1 MYPGLASLLESMKV
15 YHSNLCKLK
24 PVRKTNAFSCGTIF
38 ILKTIIFT
46 KTGSGQTQDK
56 QAETTARF
64 SAGARGFLPVR
75 DVQDAR
81 PVRQRRLLAV
91 HLRLRTWGKN
101 GLFPTLYTEMI
112 VLPRQARDKH
122 RESIQKT
129 TVCSQVYSSTIEA
142 TKTGEIDKAKADY
155 TWSTF
160 MPGCLAMCNGCFKE
174 LEMEQFCKDLL
185 AEEDDDA

>member
-1 MYPGLASLLESMKV
+1 
-15 YHSNLCKLK
+15 
-24 PVRKTNAFSCGTIF
+24 
-38 ILKTIIFT
+38 
-46 KTGSGQTQDK
+46 
-56 QAETTARF
+56 
-64 SAGARGFLPVR
+64 
-75 DVQDAR
+75 
-81 PVRQRRLLAV
+81 
-91 HLRLRTWGKN
+91 
-101 GLFPTLYTEMI
+101 MI

-160 MPGCLAMCNGCFKE
+160 VPGCLAMCNGCFKE

-185 AEEDDDA
+185 AEEDDDE